1 MLQNKLM
8 LRTGLA
14 ASSIV
19 VIGLTL
25 SGCAQPGGGGL
36 AAASTSA
43 DDVCRTQ
50 RLALDDSQQFFAG
63 DIVKG
68 ALIGAAG
75 GALTGFLLGGD
86 GRSAALGA
94 LAGGVAGGAAGYWSS
109 LQNQGGSRN
118 DLISRMVGDMDRE
131 QQALDKAQVSFN
143 ALVDC
148 RRATAR
154 QINADLREGK
164 LTREQANLQMNRT
177 RQLADQDIAI
187 AKRINARVD
196 ERTANYVYATEQA
209 TGTPLPPPTVAAAPA
224 PAPAPAP
231 SAPAAASRPAATQ
244 QASLS
249 SGDGTAVRQ
258 SASTLV
264 QKKQTFA
271 QSTDTAQQSLSSE
284 LQITA

>member
-1 MLQNKLM
+1 MRQGKLIF
-8 LRTGLA
+8 RSGLA
-14 ASSIV
+14 ASSLV
-19 VIGLTL
+19 ALGLVL
-25 SGCAQPGGGGL
+25 SSCAQQGGV
-36 AAASTSA
+36 AAASTAA
-43 DDVCRTQ
+43 DDVCRPQ

-68 ALIGAAG
+68 ALIGAVG
-75 GALTGFLLGGD
+75 GALSGFIFGGGGSQSVATGVIAGT
-86 GRSAALGA
+86 AAGA
-94 LAGGVAGGAAGYWSS
+94 FAGYWTS
-109 LQNQGGSRN
+109 LQNQGGSHS

-148 RRATAR
+148 RKANAR

-164 LTREQANLQMNRT
+164 ITREQATLQMNRV
-177 RQLADQDIAI
+177 RQLSDQDIAI

-209 TGTPLPPPTVAAAPA
+209 TGAPVTAAAPA
-224 PAPAPAP
+224 PSPAPTA
-231 SAPAAASRPAATQ
+231 SAPAAAPPRPAAQ
-244 QASLS
+244 QASVT
-249 SGDGTAVRQ
+249 SGDNAAVRQ

>member
-8 LRTGLA
+8 LRAGLA
-14 ASSIV
+14 ASSV
-19 VIGLTL
+19 VVLGLTL
-25 SGCAQPGGGGL
+25 SGCAQQGGY
-36 AAASTSA
+36 AAASTAA
-43 DDVCRTQ
+43 DDVCRPQ

-75 GALTGFLLGGD
+75 GALTGLLLGGD

-94 LAGGVAGGAAGYWSS
+94 IAGATAGGFAGYWSS

-148 RRATAR
+148 RKANAR

-164 LTREQANLQMNRT
+164 ITREQATLQMNRV
-177 RQLADQDIAI
+177 RQLSDQDIAI

-209 TGTPLPPPTVAAAPA
+209 TGAPVTAAAPA
-224 PAPAPAP
+224 PSPAPTA
-231 SAPAAASRPAATQ
+231 SAPAAAPPRPAAQ
-244 QASLS
+244 QASVT
-249 SGDGTAVRQ
+249 SGDNAAVRQ